1 MEGPP
6 FAGILGQIRT
16 YSSPD
21 DLKLKAA
28 NVRVLVI
35 HQAEEAAKGLERI
48 QRALEGE
55 LPNIADGIMNLTQ
68 FTRTFLA
75 PELRSLSEVLDETD
89 LC

>member
-1 MEGPP
+1 MLRDCRLARASSSLARHTGSSVE
-6 FAGILGQIRT
+6 IRT
-16 YSSPD
+16 SSSPD

-75 PELRSLSEVLDETD
+75 PSFGP
-89 LC
+89 